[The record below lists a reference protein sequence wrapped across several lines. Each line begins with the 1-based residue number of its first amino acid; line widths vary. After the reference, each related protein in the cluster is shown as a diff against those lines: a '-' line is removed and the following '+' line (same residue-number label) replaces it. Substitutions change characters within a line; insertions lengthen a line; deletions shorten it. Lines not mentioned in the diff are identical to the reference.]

1 MNRSTDQPINE
12 RSIGVDRRASAAKI
26 VSAGGDGAGPSAAHR
41 GYSHVA
47 RRVAAALLTTAL
59 LAAIASGQ
67 NEGKILRPVDGAAL
81 STETTDIIAT
91 APGGRLE
98 LDGEPITAEEPFPN
112 VFHARIKAPAG
123 EHRLALLWEGGRKE
137 IRFFTGGNPPA
148 EFKAFQQHPPLE
160 AVECTQCHGVSR
172 RGRFRFEGGCFT
184 CHAEDSFTKTHPH
197 AVHVLQECGLCH
209 NAHGSTEKGHL
220 LYPKEKACKLCHG

>member
-1 MNRSTDQPINE
+1 MCIYLHSSAEKFFLAAGHAADPFGSRPRRS
-12 RSIGVDRRASAAKI
+12 RAWRRL
-26 VSAGGDGAGPSAAHR
+26 
-41 GYSHVA
+41 
-47 RRVAAALLTTAL
+47 AAALLTAAL
-59 LAAIASGQ
+59 LAVVASGQ
-67 NEGKILRPVDGAAL
+67 NEGRILRPVDGDAL
-81 STETTDIIAT
+81 STETADIIAT
-91 APGGRLE
+91 APAGHLE
-98 LDGEPITAEEPFPN
+98 LDGKPIDAEQPFPN
-112 VFHARIKAPAG
+112 VFHARIKTSAG
-123 EHRLALLWEGGRKE
+123 EHRLALVWEGGRNE

-172 RGRFRFEGGCFT
+172 RGRFRFEGGCFA
-184 CHAEDSFTKTHPH
+184 CHAEDNFTKTHPH